1 MQPLL
6 VTGLTGLVASRFQE
20 LYSQDFDL
28 TNIDLATG
36 IDITDQ
42 AVVNQVVVH
51 SPASALI
58 HFAAFTNVDAAAAQ
72 NGDKSGS
79 CYRVNVLGTK
89 NIAQACA
96 QNNKYLVHI
105 STNFV
110 FDGVN
115 PPAGGYIE
123 TSLPH
128 PIEWYGQTKLWAEE
142 EVAKSGATYCIARIT
157 YPFRAYY
164 PQKLDLI
171 RSIISKLKFVSL
183 PPQFTDHI
191 ITPTFIDDI
200 AAALKAILD
209 HRPTGIFHV
218 VGSSNLSDYQIAL
231 QVAHTFNL
239 NEAQVQPGSLEDYL
253 KANPRPYQKNLTTS
267 NTKLKRELGV
277 TMRSLDEALLEMKR
291 QLYGHTPGV

>member
-1 MQPLL
+1 MTPLL

-20 LYSQDFDL
+20 LYQQDFDF

-42 AVVNQVVVH
+42 AAVNQVVVH

-58 HFAAFTNVDAAAAQ
+58 HFAAFTNVDAAQDQ
-72 NGDKSGS
+72 NRDKSGS

-115 PPAGGYIE
+115 PPLEGYTE
-123 TSLPH
+123 ESLSH
-128 PIEWYGQTKLWAEE
+128 PIEWYGQTKLWAEA
-142 EVAKSGATYCIARIT
+142 EVKNFGGKFCIARIT
-157 YPFRAYY
+157 YPFRTHYS
-164 PQKLDLI
+164 QKLDLV
-171 RSIISKLKFVSL
+171 RSIVSKLKSASL

-200 AAALKAILD
+200 AVALKAMLD
-209 HRPTGIFHV
+209 QHPQGIFHV
-218 VGSSNLSDYQIAL
+218 VGSSNLSDYQIAQ
-231 QVAHTFNL
+231 QVARTFDL
-239 NEAQVQPGSLEDYL
+239 DEGQVKPASLEDYL
-253 KANPRPYQKNLTTS
+253 KIVPRPYQKNLTTS
-267 NTKLKRELGV
+267 NAKLKTELCV
-277 TMRSLDEALLEMKR
+277 SMRTLDEALPEMKR
-291 QLYGHTPGV
+291 QLDND

>member
-20 LYSQDFDL
+20 LYSQDFNF

-42 AVVNQVVVH
+42 AAVDQVIGQ
-51 SPASALI
+51 SSASALI
-58 HFAAFTNVDAAAAQ
+58 HLAAFTNVDAAAAQ

-79 CYRVNVLGTK
+79 CYRVNVLGTR

-115 PPAGGYIE
+115 PPAGGYTE
-123 TSLPH
+123 ASLPH

-164 PQKLDLI
+164 PPRTDLVRNILD
-171 RSIISKLKFVSL
+171 KLKTGNL
-183 PPQFTDHI
+183 PPMFTDHI

-200 AAALKAILD
+200 AVALKTILD
-209 HRPTGIFHV
+209 QRPTGIFHV
-218 VGSSNLSDYQIAL
+218 VGANNLSDYQIAV
-231 QVAHTFNL
+231 QVARTFDL
-239 NEAQVQPGSLEDYL
+239 DETQVKPTSLEDYL
-253 KANPRPYQKNLTTS
+253 KTAPRPYQKNLTTS

-277 TMRSLDEALLEMKR
+277 SMRSLDEALLEMKR
-291 QLYGHTPGV
+291 QLNHTSKV

>member
-20 LYSQDFDL
+20 LYIQDFDL

-72 NGDKSGS
+72 DGDKSGS

-110 FDGVN
+110 FDGEN
-115 PPAGGYIE
+115 PPVDGYTE
-123 TSLPH
+123 ADTPY
-128 PIEWYGQTKLWAEE
+128 PIEWYGQTKFWAEE

-164 PQKLDLI
+164 PPRTDLVRNILD
-171 RSIISKLKFVSL
+171 KLKAGNL
-183 PPQFTDHI
+183 PPMFTDHI

-200 AAALKAILD
+200 AAALKSILD
-209 HRPTGIFHV
+209 HRPQGIFHV
-218 VGSSNLSDYQIAL
+218 VGASNLSDYQIA
-231 QVAHTFNL
+231 QKVARTFDL
-239 NEAQVQPGSLEDYL
+239 NEAQVKPTSLEGYL
-253 KANPRPYQKNLTTS
+253 KTAPRPYQKNLTTS
-267 NTKLKRELGV
+267 NAKLKRDLGLS
-277 TMRSLDEALLEMKR
+277 MRTLDESLAVMR
-291 QLYGHTPGV
+291 QQLSQ

>member
-20 LYSQDFDL
+20 LYSQDFDF

-42 AVVNQVVVH
+42 AAVDQVIGQ
-51 SPASALI
+51 SSASTLI
-58 HFAAFTNVDAAAAQ
+58 HLAAFTNVDAAAAQ

-79 CYRVNVLGTK
+79 CYRVNVLGTR

-157 YPFRAYY
+157 YPFRAHY
-164 PQKLDLI
+164 PPRTDLVRNILD
-171 RSIISKLKFVSL
+171 KLKAANL
-183 PPQFTDHI
+183 PPMFTDHI
-191 ITPTFIDDI
+191 ITPTFIDDV
-200 AAALKAILD
+200 AYALKVIVEK
-209 HRPTGIFHV
+209 RPTDILHV
-218 VGSSNLSDYQIAL
+218 VGSSNLSDYQIA
-231 QVAHTFNL
+231 QHVARTFDL
-239 NEAQVQPGSLEDYL
+239 NETQVKPTSLEDYL
-253 KANPRPYQKNLTTS
+253 KTAPRPYQKNLTTS
-267 NTKLKRELGV
+267 NAKLKAELGV
-277 TMRSLDEALLEMKR
+277 STSTIDEALLEMKR
-291 QLYGHTPGV
+291 QLNQ

>member
-20 LYSQDFDL
+20 LYSQDFDF

-42 AVVNQVVVH
+42 VAVNQVMAH

-96 QNNKYLVHI
+96 QNHKYLIHI

-115 PPAGGYIE
+115 PPADGYTE
-123 TSLPH
+123 DSLPH

-142 EVAKSGATYCIARIT
+142 EVKNSGVKFCIVRIA
-157 YPFRAYY
+157 YPFRAYF
-164 PQKLDLI
+164 PPKPDLI
-171 RSIISKLKFVSL
+171 RSIMAKLKAGNL
-183 PPQFTDHI
+183 PPMFTDHI
-191 ITPTFIDDI
+191 ITPTFINDI
-200 AAALKAILD
+200 AVALRAILD

-218 VGSSNLSDYQIAL
+218 VGSSNLSDYQIAQ
-231 QVAHTFNL
+231 QVARTFDL
-239 NEAQVQPGSLEDYL
+239 DEAQVKPTSLEDYL
-253 KANPRPYQKNLTTS
+253 KTAPRPYQKNLITS
-267 NTKLKRELGV
+267 NAKLKQELGV
-277 TMRSLDEALLEMKR
+277 SMSTLDSALLEMKR
-291 QLYGHTPGV
+291 QLS

>member
-20 LYSQDFDL
+20 LYSQDFNF

-42 AVVNQVVVH
+42 AAVDQVIGQ
-51 SPASALI
+51 SSASALI
-58 HFAAFTNVDAAAAQ
+58 HLAAFTNVDAAAAQ

-79 CYRVNVLGTK
+79 CYRVNVLGTR

-115 PPAGGYIE
+115 PPAGGYTE
-123 TSLPH
+123 ASLPH

-157 YPFRAYY
+157 YPFRAHY
-164 PQKLDLI
+164 PQKLDLV
-171 RSIISKLKFVSL
+171 RSIISKLESHSL

-200 AAALKAILD
+200 ARAMGAIVD
-209 HRPTGIFHV
+209 QKPTGVFHV
-218 VGSSNLSDYQIAL
+218 VGSTNLSDYDLTMKVAQTFGYDPAL
-231 QVAHTFNL
+231 IKT
-239 NEAQVQPGSLEDYL
+239 GSLEDYL
-253 KANPRPYQKNLTTS
+253 KSNPRPYQKNLTTS
-267 NTKLKRELGV
+267 NAKLQRELGIS
-277 TMRSLDEALLEMKR
+277 MRTLDAALLEMKR
-291 QLYGHTPGV
+291 QLNHTSKV